1 MRVFRG
7 ASVVAVT
14 AALAASAAAALEVN
28 SPADIPPPGY
38 SGRQYVD
45 SAGCVFVR
53 AGVGSVVNWVARVS
67 RDGTHLC
74 GYAPTFGAP
83 ATAVAAAPVAPG
95 PAAPAPAP
103 ASAGAPVA
111 TVALTASPPP
121 TGLQPRPVTPPA
133 ARVAVVAPV
142 PSAPRPTAEQ
152 VPGPYVSPYVAVS
165 GAVAP
170 APAAAALPSIVA
182 ATTITNAQ
190 SVCPNLSPVA
200 QRYMLS
206 DGRNVV
212 RCGPQTS
219 DPVGYINNAGVPG
232 LQVAG
237 MNAPASFAAPNSVSQ
252 SVATAQVATVPPVP
266 AGYQPAWRD
275 DRLNPYRGVA
285 GANGA
290 AQMAQRWTNGV
301 PAQAITQTAVRVAGH
316 DPREDRTDG
325 GAESL
330 FAVVSV
336 SGKSVSEAAYVPAP
350 QAAQFVQ
357 VGTYGLVENADQA
370 RARLNLLGLPVAA
383 SHVVQ
388 GGRAL
393 QIVYAG
399 PFDSAAALRA
409 ALSAVRGAGFRD
421 AFAR

>member
-7 ASVVAVT
+7 ASVVAIA
-14 AALAASAAAALEVN
+14 AALAASAATALEVN
-28 SPADIPPPGY
+28 SPADVPPPGY

-83 ATAVAAAPVAPG
+83 ATAVAAAPVV
-95 PAAPAPAP
+95 PAPAP
-103 ASAGAPVA
+103 AAPRTPAPVA
-111 TVALTASPPP
+111 TVALTTSPPP
-121 TGLQPRPVTPPA
+121 AGLQPRPVTPS
-133 ARVAVVAPV
+133 VAPV
-142 PSAPRPTAEQ
+142 ALVAAAPRPTAEQ
-152 VPGPYVSPYVAVS
+152 VPGPYVSPYVALS
-165 GAVAP
+165 GAVTPARAVAP
-170 APAAAALPSIVA
+170 LPSIVA

-219 DPVGYINNAGVPG
+219 DPVGYINTAGVPG
-232 LQVAG
+232 LQVGG
-237 MNAPASFAAPNSVSQ
+237 MNAPASFAAPNSAGQ
-252 SVATAQVATVPPVP
+252 SVATAQVATMPPVP

-301 PAQAITQTAVRVAGH
+301 PAQANVQTAVRVPGRE
-316 DPREDRTDG
+316 PREDRAEG
-325 GAESL
+325 GVEPM

-336 SGKSVSEAAYVPAP
+336 SGKSVSAPATVAMPRAAE
-350 QAAQFVQ
+350 FVQ
-357 VGTYGLVENADQA
+357 VGTYGHAENADQA
-370 RARLNLLGLPVAA
+370 RARLNMLGLPVAA
-383 SHVVQ
+383 SQVVQ

-393 QIVYAG
+393 QIIYAG
-399 PFDSAAALRA
+399 PFDSAEALRA